1 MDKDTRLKINRG
13 NQSTLKYFV
22 TWPIY
27 LRQTQQMLDFTND
40 TLDIGNLPKYEEVPL
55 NAVSKKYW
63 KVVVINLAISLFILA
78 IGLAALLY
86 FSIAS
91 RPYIYVIII
100 GYIVFSILLFVMYKT
115 DINRRGYAV
124 REKDILYRSGI
135 IAISTTIIPF
145 SRIQHIALDEG
156 FLSRMYNLG
165 QLRIFTA
172 GGSSGSLHIPGIN
185 IDLARQIKETLMKQ
199 INAAE

>member
-1 MDKDTRLKINRG
+1 
-13 NQSTLKYFV
+13 
-22 TWPIY
+22 
-27 LRQTQQMLDFTND
+27 MLDFTND

-63 KVVVINLAISLFILA
+63 NVVVINLIIFLLILA
-78 IGLAALLY
+78 SGLTAALY
-86 FSIAS
+86 FSVAS
-91 RPYIYVIII
+91 RPYIYIIAG
-100 GYIVFSILLFVMYKT
+100 GYIAFSIILFTLYKT

-156 FLSRMYNLG
+156 LFSRMYQLG
-165 QLRIFTA
+165 QLRVFTA
-172 GGSSGSLHIPGIN
+172 GGSSGSLHIPGID
-185 IDLARQIKETLMKQ
+185 IDQARQIKEILMTQ

>member
-1 MDKDTRLKINRG
+1 MI
-13 NQSTLKYFV
+13 
-22 TWPIY
+22 
-27 LRQTQQMLDFTND
+27 DFTND

-63 KVVVINLAISLFILA
+63 NIVVLNLLIFLLF
-78 IGLAALLY
+78 LAAGVLVLLY
-86 FSIAS
+86 FYAS
-91 RPYIYVIII
+91 ARPYIYIIAG
-100 GYIVFSILLFVMYKT
+100 GYITLAIILFLLYKT
-115 DINRRGYAV
+115 DIGRRGYAL

-156 FLSRMYNLG
+156 LFSRMYQLG

-172 GGSSGSLHIPGIN
+172 GGSSGSLHIPGIG
-185 IDLARQIKETLMKQ
+185 IEEARQIKEILMKQ

>member
-1 MDKDTRLKINRG
+1 MI
-13 NQSTLKYFV
+13 
-22 TWPIY
+22 
-27 LRQTQQMLDFTND
+27 DFTND
-40 TLDIGNLPKYEEVPL
+40 TLDIGNLPKYEEAPL

-63 KVVVINLAISLFILA
+63 NVVVLNLLIFLLF
-78 IGLAALLY
+78 LAAGLLTLLY
-86 FSIAS
+86 FSVAA
-91 RPYIYVIII
+91 RPYIYIIAG
-100 GYIVFSILLFVMYKT
+100 GYITLAIILFLLYKT
-115 DINRRGYAV
+115 DIGRRGYAL

-156 FLSRMYNLG
+156 LFSRMYQLG

-172 GGSSGSLHIPGIN
+172 GGSSGSLHIPGIE
-185 IDLARQIKETLMKQ
+185 IEQARQIKEILMKQ

>member
-1 MDKDTRLKINRG
+1 M
-13 NQSTLKYFV
+13 QE
-22 TWPIY
+22 
-27 LRQTQQMLDFTND
+27 FTND

-55 NAVSKKYW
+55 NPVSKKYW
-63 KVVVINLAISLFILA
+63 NVVVINLITFLLILA
-78 IGLAALLY
+78 IGLSTLLY
-86 FSIAS
+86 FSAGS
-91 RPYIYVIII
+91 RPYIYVIIG
-100 GYIVFSILLFVMYKT
+100 GYIAFGIILFALYRT

-145 SRIQHIALDEG
+145 SRIQHITLDEG

-172 GGSSGSLHIPGIN
+172 GGNSGSLHIPGIDIN
-185 IDLARQIKETLMKQ
+185 QTRQIKETLMKQ